1 MYRSM
6 GTMRH
11 TSVWQRLWEQ
21 LRESTEG
28 PTVNLQIP
36 RAVADELL
44 AMLSTSLEVDD
55 DAGGEPD
62 ADDFG
67 GPPDGDEDDDGIEG
81 FSMGD
86 DDDVPDFAAGDDS
99 DDDDDDDGPDDDSD
113 DDDDETDEAAD
124 YAHSGGNPSG
134 MRTQTA
140 LGEKHIGFKKLKGEL
155 SHERGVR
162 DPGAL
167 AASIGRKK
175 YGAKGMAAK
184 SAAGRRK

>member
-1 MYRSM
+1 M
-6 GTMRH
+6 MRH
-11 TSVWQRLWEQ
+11 TNSWERLWEQ

-28 PTVNLQIP
+28 PTVTLEIP

-55 DAGGEPD
+55 AESGEPD

-67 GPPDGDEDDDGIEG
+67 GPPDGDEDDVPDG
-81 FSMGD
+81 FSIGD
-86 DDDVPDFAAGDDS
+86 DDDMEPDFAAGADDDSDEDETDDDS
-99 DDDDDDDGPDDDSD
+99 DDDDEEE
-113 DDDDETDEAAD
+113 DDETDEAAD
-124 YAHSGGNPSG
+124 YSRSGGNASG
-134 MRTQTA
+134 LRTQTA
-140 LGEKHIGFKKLKGEL
+140 LGEERLGFKKLKGKL
-155 SHERGVR
+155 SHQSGVR

-167 AASIGRKK
+167 AASIGRRK